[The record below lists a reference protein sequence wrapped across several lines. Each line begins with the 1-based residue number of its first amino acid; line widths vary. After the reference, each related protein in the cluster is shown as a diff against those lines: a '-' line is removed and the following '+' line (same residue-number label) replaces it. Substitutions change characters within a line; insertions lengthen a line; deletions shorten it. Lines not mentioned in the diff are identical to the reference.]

1 MGKVIRV
8 RNLEI
13 GSGRPKICAIVL
25 GETEREIL
33 DLAERSNT
41 ANCDMI
47 EFRAD
52 HYAKI
57 LDLDAAR
64 TILGK
69 IRKICRKPII
79 FTFRRKEE
87 GGRRETSLE
96 YYKKLLLI
104 VAENWY
110 ADLIDVE
117 ASAVGDDREFV
128 EELKDLGAYI
138 IISRHDFKKTP
149 SQEEIIQNFFAMQ
162 DLGADIVKAAYMPN
176 NKKDVLNLINATENI
191 TSAYESCPVVAISM
205 GHLGMITSL
214 LGEFIESAIT
224 FASITKSSAPG
235 QINIESLEGILDIIH
250 NNYKKVFLVGFMGTG
265 KTAVAN
271 SLANNYG
278 LKKVDLDAYIEN
290 REHMSIADIFAS
302 QTEKGFRDKETKY
315 LRQVIKGNYQVVS
328 LGGGIILRNENI
340 ELIKEKGVIVLLTAA
355 PETIAKRLRN
365 DTSRSWVGEN
375 FDLDY
380 VRELMKSREEAYL
393 QVADVVISTDDKNVD
408 EICKEIV
415 ETLGFTL

>member
-1 MGKVIRV
+1 MGKVIRIKG
-8 RNLEI
+8 LEI
-13 GSGRPKICAIVL
+13 GTGRPKICAIVL

-33 DLAERSNT
+33 QLAERANEE
-41 ANCDMI
+41 NCDMI

-52 HYAKI
+52 HYSRI

-69 IRKICRKPII
+69 IRKICKKPII

-87 GGRRETSLE
+87 GGKRPTSLE

-104 VAENWY
+104 VAQNWY
-110 ADLIDVE
+110 ADIIDVE
-117 ASAVGDDREFV
+117 ASAVYDDLGFV
-128 EELKDLGAYI
+128 NRLKDYGAFV
-138 IISRHDFKKTP
+138 IISRHDFERTP

-176 NKKDVLNLINATENI
+176 SKRDVLNLINATENI
-191 TSAYESCPVVAISM
+191 TSTFEACPVVAISM
-205 GHLGMITSL
+205 GHLGMITRI

-224 FASITKSSAPG
+224 FAAITKSSAPG
-235 QINIESLEGILDIIH
+235 QINIESLQEVLDIIH

-278 LKKVDLDAYIEN
+278 LKKIDLDAYIEKK
-290 REHMSIADIFAS
+290 EHMSIADIFALQS
-302 QTEKGFRDKETKY
+302 EQGFRDKETKY
-315 LRQVIKGNYQVVS
+315 LRQVLKGNYQVIS

-340 ELIKEKGVIVLLTAA
+340 ELIKERGVIVLLTAK
-355 PETIAKRLRN
+355 PETIGERLRN

-380 VRELMKSREEAYL
+380 IRDLLKNREEAYL
-393 QVADVVISTDDKNVD
+393 QIADVVIPTDDKNVD